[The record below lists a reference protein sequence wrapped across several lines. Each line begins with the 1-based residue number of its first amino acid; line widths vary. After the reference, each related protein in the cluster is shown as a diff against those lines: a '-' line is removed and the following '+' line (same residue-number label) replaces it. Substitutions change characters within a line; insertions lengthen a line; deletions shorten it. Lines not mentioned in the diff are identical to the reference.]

1 LSLIFVT
8 QVIKYINVRKA
19 VKSQVLKKPDRNSVR
34 AKKRFRV
41 RKKITGSGERPRLN
55 VFRSIQNVYAQII
68 DDERG
73 VTLVA
78 ASTLAPELKGK
89 LSNGGGNIAAATAVG
104 ELVAKKAIEAGIK
117 RVVFDR
123 AGYIYH
129 GRVKALAEAAR
140 AGGLEF

>member
-1 LSLIFVT
+1 M
-8 QVIKYINVRKA
+8 
-19 VKSQVLKKPDRNSVR
+19 R
-34 AKKRFRV
+34 AKKRNRV
-41 RKKITGSGERPRLN
+41 RKKISGTTDRPRLN
-55 VFRSIQNVYAQII
+55 VFRSIQNVYAQIV

-73 VTLVA
+73 ITLVA
-78 ASTLAPELKGK
+78 ASTLTPELKEK
-89 LSNGGGNIAAATAVG
+89 LTEGGGNIAAATAVG
-104 ELVAKKAIEAGIK
+104 ELVAKKALDAGIK

>member
-1 LSLIFVT
+1 ML
-8 QVIKYINVRKA
+8 N
-19 VKSQVLKKPDRNSVR
+19 KPDRKALR

-41 RKKITGSGERPRLN
+41 RKKITGSAGRPRLN
-55 VFRSIQNVYAQII
+55 VFRSIQNIYAQII

-78 ASTLAPELKGK
+78 ASTLGPELKGK
-89 LSNGGGNIAAATAVG
+89 LANGGDLAAAAAVG
-104 ELVAKKAIEAGIK
+104 DLLAKKAVEAGIK
-117 RVVFDR
+117 VVVFDR

-129 GRVKALAEAAR
+129 GRIKALADAAR

>member
-1 LSLIFVT
+1 ML
-8 QVIKYINVRKA
+8 NRPDRKA
-19 VKSQVLKKPDRNSVR
+19 LR

-41 RKKITGSGERPRLN
+41 RKKITGSAGRPRLN
-55 VFRSIQNVYAQII
+55 VFRSIHNMYAQLI

-78 ASTLAPELKGK
+78 ASTLAPELRGK
-89 LSNGGGNIAAATAVG
+89 LSAGGNAAAAAAVG
-104 ELVAKKAIEAGIK
+104 ELLAKKALEAGINQI
-117 RVVFDR
+117 VFDR